1 MATAFSPIS
10 VSTALS
16 SISSSRLASARLPEF
31 GGLRIKPASV
41 TQPIQSVSRSSRRNR
56 TAAGSI
62 FCEAQNAAIQV
73 APVTD
78 STWQSL
84 VLDSTLPVLVE
95 FSAPWCGPCR
105 IIHPLIEELAKEYA
119 GKFKFYKV
127 NTDESPGI
135 AAKYGIR
142 SIPTVLIFKSGEKRD
157 AVIGAVPKSTL
168 TSSIE
173 KFL

>member
-1 MATAFSPIS
+1 MAA
-10 VSTALS
+10 
-16 SISSSRLASARLPEF
+16 
-31 GGLRIKPASV
+31 
-41 TQPIQSVSRSSRRNR
+41 
-56 TAAGSI
+56 
-62 FCEAQNAAIQV
+62 V

-173 KFL
+173 KRWREGMQKQKREGRSEHVGRLGRPFITIPVGKTNTSIFQGQQKL